1 MNQGRN
7 FSAKHSMDVHDV
19 EAMLRAGGP
28 LQIEP
33 ASGRVAERVR
43 ARLAVSPAAV
53 PHAPGRWLG
62 SGALLA
68 ACAMIVAA
76 WLVIGTP
83 AREPVGP
90 APFVAR
96 LTAAIDHSALSVRG
110 ARPEREMVK
119 EAQRLKADVERGVG
133 FFKSVMHRVKV
144 NG

>member
-43 ARLAVSPAAV
+43 ARLAVLPAAV
-53 PHAPGRWLG
+53 PHAPGRWVG

-83 AREPVGP
+83 AREAVAP

-96 LTAAIDHSALSVRG
+96 LTAAIDHSAAKVRA
-110 ARPEREMVK
+110 ARPEQPMVIEVK
-119 EAQRLKADVERGVG
+119 RLKAEVERGVG
-133 FFKSVMHRVKV
+133 FFKQVIPRVKSH
-144 NG
+144 G